1 MGGPISWRRERFRIF
16 PSFTCVHLFC
26 SVCTRVRFL
35 VVLPSCTM
43 VIVSQNDLQPSIAIS
58 TVISISNR
66 YLSKGIDGSGLP
78 ATSRCEIRTK
88 GSFATPTMT
97 TMEDELDVLLAHEEE
112 EEAMEDV
119 PMDVLQEMEDAAR
132 GTEDGGGGAANA
144 TKAAVE
150 QVVANQG
157 GEVEEKKE
165 TAFDGKLRM
174 ESCEYVAPNKRL
186 LDLEGESLRVTSHDG
201 ELVYC
206 KVFGRKEWEGVQR
219 ENMDRLRKK
228 RNASLL
234 RVPIGNL
241 LSNIEQK
248 RAHAAMQKANA
259 LKNMFETGVEPR
271 QMNDTASE
279 GKAMKNTTSKRK
291 VLNELWVDKY
301 SPKNFLELLSDE
313 RINRD
318 VLHWLKNWDP
328 CVFGRD
334 PPKPK
339 QPPSSYSSKKYGKQ
353 EYKTFVNPCHEMG
366 SDGRPK
372 HKVLLIAGPPGYGK
386 TTLAHI
392 LAKHCGYRPFEI
404 NASDNRSS
412 TSLHQRVL
420 DAIQMQSLIGDK
432 RPNCIIVDE
441 IDGALGGEGRGG
453 IDALL
458 KIVTAGETERTAT
471 EGTIKDKR
479 ARRQD
484 RVGKLQR
491 PVICICNDL
500 YAPALR
506 PLREIAAIVRFKKP
520 NPARLTSRLRRV
532 CDVEKVRVEGRALSV
547 LSTNADGDIRSCLN
561 TLQFLHRQGKSVTTT
576 DVAGLG
582 VGQKDL
588 TRGVFDAWTAIFQ
601 ASTVKNTAFQK
612 GRTGAGPSQ
621 GFEPIPQE
629 QQEFY
634 NTLSLLQSVGDT
646 ELVLGGC
653 HENLLRMPYSDLT
666 MKKTCEAL
674 EWIGVSESIVCH
686 ARLTSDYSL
695 MAYAHYGPL
704 AVKRIASCPDRVQ
717 LEWPKAY
724 STYHRQL
731 QSNKGLL
738 IGWLQHVE
746 PRSVPHIS
754 PKSAALDMLTHLLNA
769 LSVNFRTVAS
779 NLQTTSEKDAIKNL
793 VGILISYG
801 LAYANGGIDDFTG
814 SRTYLDPAI
823 DRLHRYKDL
832 PGKKRHITDTQRQII
847 THELTVE
854 RIRRANAKCQH
865 HAQEIPQIP
874 KEQEPQLVTEL
885 TVRDDAVQMSRS
897 KLPGQVTWLDE
908 MRNLAVKRTLGVKD
922 GELEGKPG
930 KKLRLMFKF
939 NEGVTREVRMR
950 VKFTDLL

>member
-1 MGGPISWRRERFRIF
+1 M
-16 PSFTCVHLFC
+16 
-26 SVCTRVRFL
+26 
-35 VVLPSCTM
+35 
-43 VIVSQNDLQPSIAIS
+43 D
-58 TVISISNR
+58 
-66 YLSKGIDGSGLP
+66 
-78 ATSRCEIRTK
+78 ATIMMD
-88 GSFATPTMT
+88 A
-97 TMEDELDVLLAHEEE
+97 ELDMLLAHEEE
-112 EEAMEDV
+112 EQLEDV
-119 PMDVLQEMEDAAR
+119 PMEVLQEMEDATR
-132 GTEDGGGGAANA
+132 RTEGHEAEGDAAGAA
-144 TKAAVE
+144 TTTSVPEE
-150 QVVANQG
+150 QADAC
-157 GEVEEKKE
+157 EEIEEENERKE
-165 TAFDGKLRM
+165 SDGKLRM
-174 ESCEYVAPNKRL
+174 AACEYVAPTKRL
-186 LDLEGESLRVTSHDG
+186 LELDGESLRVTSHDG

-206 KVFGRKEWEGVQR
+206 KVYGPKEREGVQQ
-219 ENMDRLRKK
+219 ENVDRLRKK
-228 RNASLL
+228 RHGSLL
-234 RVPIGNL
+234 KVPIGTMM
-241 LSNIEQK
+241 SNMEKK
-248 RAHAAMQKANA
+248 RALAAVQKAEE
-259 LKNMFETGVEPR
+259 LRTMFECKDELHMMDETGPKGATKT
-271 QMNDTASE
+271 NIIS
-279 GKAMKNTTSKRK
+279 GRK
-291 VLNELWVDKY
+291 DPDDLWVDKY

-334 PPKPK
+334 PPTPR
-339 QPPSSYSSKKYGKQ
+339 QAPASYASRKYGKQ
-353 EYKTFVNPCHEMG
+353 DHKAYVNPCHEMG

-372 HKVLLIAGPPGYGK
+372 HKVLLITGAPGYGK

-392 LAKHCGYRPFEI
+392 LAKHCGYRPYEI

-420 DAIQMQSLIGDK
+420 DAVQMQSLIGDK

-458 KIVTAGETERTAT
+458 KIVTAGESQSNAV
-471 EGTIKDKR
+471 EGDAKKDKR
-479 ARRQD
+479 ARRQGQ
-484 RVGKLQR
+484 VGKLQR

-532 CDVEKVRVEGRALSV
+532 CDIEKVRVEGRALSV

-561 TLQFLHRQGKSVTTT
+561 TLQFLYRQGKSVTTT

-601 ASTVKNTAFQK
+601 ASSVKTTTFQK
-612 GRTGAGPSQ
+612 GKMAPGSSR
-621 GFEPIPQE
+621 GFEPVSHE
-629 QQEFY
+629 QQELN

-674 EWIGVSESIVCH
+674 EWIGMSESMVCH
-686 ARLTSDYSL
+686 AHRTSDYSL

-704 AVKRIASCPDRVQ
+704 AVKHIASCPDRVN

-724 STYHRQL
+724 SSFQRQL

-738 IGWLQHVE
+738 VGWLQHVE

-754 PKSAALDMLTHLLNA
+754 PKSAALDMLTYLLNA

-779 NLQTTSEKDAIKNL
+779 NLQTRGEKDAIRNL
-793 VGILISYG
+793 VSIMISYG
-801 LAYANGGIDDFTG
+801 LSYASGGMDDFTG

-832 PGKKRHITDTQRQII
+832 PGKKRHVTDTQRQII

-854 RIRRANAKCQH
+854 RIRRTNVRHGGHTLDA
-865 HAQEIPQIP
+865 PPIP
-874 KEQEPQLVTEL
+874 KKHEPQLVTEL
-885 TVRDDAVQMSRS
+885 TVRDDAVQMSRC
-897 KLPGQVTWLDE
+897 KPLGKITWLDE
-908 MRNLAVKRTLGVKD
+908 MRNLAVKRTLGIRD
-922 GELEGKPG
+922 GELEGGSG
-930 KKLRLMFKF
+930 KKVRLMYKFK
-939 NEGVTREVRMR
+939 EGVTRAVRMSIR
-950 VKFTDLL
+950 FSDLL